1 MFEDHFPKRWRV
13 RYVQRFT
20 SQIFAY
26 THVIIPAANNKKQ
39 FKSTAP
45 ASIKKRSW
53 RAHVMWF
60 HRVKEM
66 VCRELWLPSPSYN
79 NSMTKLS
86 SVQRCMYCRP
96 THLLY
101 KDKDNDQLSLC
112 GRYSIC
118 PFCYARQA
126 EDLYKRVSR
135 AIKQLQKQGKPI
147 IATCRIETYP
157 LKARDFEQSGWD
169 IENMYRNAGVLRN
182 VLGKEIEKYA
192 MLKKD
197 LRKHTHGSLWRV
209 AVNPSDTGWELQIR
223 QFYLTRPKAKR
234 PAKRARKS
242 AAIFLQSAKISDFD
256 ATMSALGEFVS
267 YPQGL
272 LTGYAE
278 LTAASL
284 HARNGLRLS
293 NATGCLYRKGRVK
306 RAAAQCVA
314 KTLPFLP

>member
-1 MFEDHFPKRWRV
+1 
-13 RYVQRFT
+13 
-20 SQIFAY
+20 
-26 THVIIPAANNKKQ
+26 
-39 FKSTAP
+39 
-45 ASIKKRSW
+45 
-53 RAHVMWF
+53 
-60 HRVKEM
+60 
-66 VCRELWLPSPSYN
+66 
-79 NSMTKLS
+79 
-86 SVQRCMYCRP
+86 
-96 THLLY
+96 
-101 KDKDNDQLSLC
+101 
-112 GRYSIC
+112 
-118 PFCYARQA
+118 
-126 EDLYKRVSR
+126 
-135 AIKQLQKQGKPI
+135 
-147 IATCRIETYP
+147 
-157 LKARDFEQSGWD
+157 
-169 IENMYRNAGVLRN
+169 MYRNAGVLRN

-192 MLKKD
+192 MLKKE
-197 LRKHTHGSLWRV
+197 LRKHTYGSLWRV

-234 PAKRARKS
+234 PAKRAQKS